1 MIFAQGAE
9 LELAETRA
17 QLTVTD
23 CLPSPLCRL
32 RLYKDT
38 IKRVG
43 NSLKQIPNDSIKKW
57 AYSSSNKLSHPVS
70 VAAVCPECSLNVVF
84 NTKRRLYDP
93 NRDTSSCS
101 SDCPACN
108 ATVHFWVVDMVAH
121 ARQDGEG
128 QPGVYMLPA
137 PHEYMEMSDHEDT
150 IPDSVLQY
158 CKTAQDIYFSGNLMA
173 TNVLIKTALETVFSD
188 FLPVG
193 NSRGDLSKMIR
204 DSISSIN
211 HNEPLAALTASTRK
225 DGDLYTLF
233 QRHHGTDQETA
244 DAMIQLLETL
254 ITYLYVIPAQFKE
267 LEARIADIRARI
279 PAAEEESGTDDDI
292 FDNTRG
298 ANQVN
303 SNDTDT
309 EDSAM
314 DKPSR
319 QDRVSTRASNDSL
332 TQDEPSN
339 DRPRY
344 KHLKKKRDDGSED
357 QAA

>member
-9 LELAETRA
+9 LELAETCA

-32 RLYKDT
+32 RLYIDT

-108 ATVHFWVVDMVAH
+108 APVHFWVVDMVAH

-137 PHEYMEMSDHEDT
+137 PREYMEMSDHEET

-193 NSRGDLSKMIR
+193 SSRGDLSKMIR

-225 DGDLYTLF
+225 DGDLYALF

-244 DAMIQLLETL
+244 DVMIKLMETL

-279 PAAEEESGTDDDI
+279 PAADEEPSADDDMLYSL
-292 FDNTRG
+292 RG
-298 ANQVN
+298 ASQAI
-303 SNDTDT
+303 SDDIDS
-309 EDSAM
+309 EDSAI
-314 DKPSR
+314 DEQQNQNSS
-319 QDRVSTRASNDSL
+319 STSADNDSYG
-332 TQDEPSN
+332 QDAPGN

-344 KHLKKKRDDGSED
+344 KHLKRKHNDGPED